1 MRRLT
6 LQKNLGILFCILA
19 LVPWVNFSTNDF
31 DLQPWPFLAAV
42 IFILSLKKIK
52 IPENTLLIFL
62 LIFFGLLVTL
72 IFTNLFPT
80 FLILR
85 AIVSY
90 FSLPLFYLAFY
101 NFLCLFK
108 FPLKT
113 FVIVNIAWL
122 IFGILDHF
130 YPEASSFLRS
140 NRMASS
146 RADSSFSLAPEP
158 FYFAIYL
165 LFSSWFI
172 SLSKNFKVNLKLKF
186 LIIFNVL
193 SIIFLV
199 KSLAL
204 TMYLILLIIIFFI
217 YFFLK
222 IFFLKVSKLFL
233 LNFYFFIILIL
244 VFSFLFFTFLS
255 DGYRISK
262 IIQILENFNL
272 NFILI
277 DESINVRV
285 EAFVLPIF
293 ISLNEFF
300 TPLGIDTYNIYRDEY
315 INFFQNFFSNPVS
328 HNKIMSWLGAIIFE
342 LGIFGIFIIFLF
354 IKAAYRKSL
363 ISIIN
368 IFFLIVVLISAI
380 PIFFPLIPM
389 LFALMVYK
397 KNTQQT

>member
-1 MRRLT
+1 MQRLA

-19 LVPWVNFSTNDF
+19 LVPWLNFGANDF

-62 LIFFGLLVTL
+62 LIFFGLLLTL
-72 IFTNLFPT
+72 IFTNLFPN

-85 AIVSY
+85 GIVSY

-113 FVIVNIAWL
+113 FVIVNIVWL
-122 IFGILDHF
+122 IFGILDLF

-140 NRMASS
+140 NRWAES
-146 RADSSFSLAPEP
+146 RVGSSFSLAPEP

-172 SLSKNFKVNLKLKF
+172 LLSKNFKVNLKLKF
-186 LIIFNVL
+186 LIIFNVF
-193 SIIFLV
+193 SIIFLA

-204 TMYLILLIIIFFI
+204 TMYIILLIIIFFI
-217 YFFLK
+217 YFIFKFFFLK
-222 IFFLKVSKLFL
+222 ISKLFL
-233 LNFYFFIILIL
+233 LNFYFFILLIL
-244 VFSFLFFTFLS
+244 VFIFSFFTFLS
-255 DGYRISK
+255 DGYRISN

-272 NFILI
+272 NFIFI

-293 ISLNEFF
+293 ISLNKFF
-300 TPLGIDTYNIYRDEY
+300 APLGIDTYHIYRDEY
-315 INFFQNFFSNPVS
+315 ISFFSNFFWNPVS
-328 HNKIMSWLGAIIFE
+328 HNKIMSWLGSIIFE

-354 IKAAYRKSL
+354 VKAAYSKSF
-363 ISIIN
+363 ISFIN
-368 IFFLIVVLISAI
+368 IFFLIAVLFSAV
-380 PIFFPLIPM
+380 PILLPLIPM
-389 LFALMVYK
+389 FFALMVYK
-397 KNTQQT
+397 KNAQ